1 METKQTLIKLR
12 DTILR
17 KFDDLTED
25 LKAVDRLIQ
34 ANYTELNK
42 NEPASGKSKST
53 GNPVKKAKEIKQTND
68 SGKMMFSKYM
78 LGIFKSN
85 PTKEYSLMELGNE
98 LQEAVEKGIVTPVS
112 GIVKDEVSKRL
123 YQFVKRGD
131 AFRTISG
138 TYQFNPNRHKSLQ

>member
-12 DTILR
+12 DSILR
-17 KFDDLTED
+17 KFDDLTEV

-34 ANYTELNK
+34 ANYIEINK
-42 NEPASGKSKST
+42 EPATRKSKSPE
-53 GNPVKKAKEIKQTND
+53 NPVKKTKETKQTNA

-78 LGIFKSN
+78 LEIFKNN
-85 PTKEYSLMELGNE
+85 PQKEYSLMELGNE
-98 LQEAVEKGIVTPVS
+98 LNEAVAKGIVSPVS